1 MKRKGDEKDC
11 KVLERLAD
19 EWFLKASSSFEWEI
33 NMAEEIF
40 FKAEGALHHWSAG
53 WRGGEKVLTNANVK
67 NNVT

>member
-1 MKRKGDEKDC
+1 
-11 KVLERLAD
+11 
-19 EWFLKASSSFEWEI
+19 
-33 NMAEEIF
+33 MAEEIF